1 MIGSRSLS
9 LILAPSLQLVFLT
22 KTRWIESFPAR
33 VLQVLRRD
41 FRISLSVRL
50 LMLQRLGD
58 EEERLLRQTLCQP
71 DNALSNWCLSKRV
84 LHGSLPAHDPSLIF
98 KDLF

>member
-1 MIGSRSLS
+1 MIGSRGLS
-9 LILAPSLQLVFLT
+9 LILAPSLQPVFLT
-22 KTRWIESFPAR
+22 KTRWMESFPAR
-33 VLQVLRRD
+33 VLQVLSRD
-41 FRISLSVRL
+41 FRISVCVRL
-50 LMLQRLGD
+50 LMLQRLRD
-58 EEERLLRQTLCQP
+58 EERLLRQTLCQP